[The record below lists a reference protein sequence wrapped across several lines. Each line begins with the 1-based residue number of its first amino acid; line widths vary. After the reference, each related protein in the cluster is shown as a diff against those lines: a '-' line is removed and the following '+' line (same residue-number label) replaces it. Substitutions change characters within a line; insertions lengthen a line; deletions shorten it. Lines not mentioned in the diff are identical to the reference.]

1 MGVKQKIISKIKERG
16 GQIARFVKDRT
27 KKVIE
32 TNEERIAEKSVDY
45 IMEASDHIVE
55 DLRTEATPLI
65 EQTAN
70 TLTESETDTWN
81 ILREKIAPSGGFF
94 NTLFARLLWVGA
106 KVSSFVTALV
116 VDNWTGND
124 EKDKNAG
131 NLDRIFS
138 WMLGSMFKKDNSAA
152 VPA

>member
-1 MGVKQKIISKIKERG
+1 MSIKNKIITKIKERG
-16 GQIARFVKDRT
+16 GLLFKFAKEST
-27 KKVIE
+27 KSVVE
-32 TNEERIAEKSVDY
+32 RNEEVIADKSVDY
-45 IMEASDHIVE
+45 IMEASGHIVNE
-55 DLRTEATPLI
+55 LRTEATPLI

-116 VDNWTGND
+116 VDNWTGNN

-138 WMLGSMFKKDNSAA
+138 WMLGSMFKKDNSVA
-152 VPA
+152 VPV